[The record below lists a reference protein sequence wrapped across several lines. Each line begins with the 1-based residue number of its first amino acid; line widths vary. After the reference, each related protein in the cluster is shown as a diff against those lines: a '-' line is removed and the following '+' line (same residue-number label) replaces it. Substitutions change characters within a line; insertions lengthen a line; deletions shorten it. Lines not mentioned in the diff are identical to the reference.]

1 MEISPLIIYVIGLVD
16 KLRFVFVVLTIFGTI
31 GSFMFFTASVDN
43 DECESDKKR
52 FKSWCKRVLTVTIF
66 SLICSVA
73 IPSSK
78 TLIAMYVIPPIAKS
92 EVVNEIPD
100 VLMDFVKSYVGDL
113 KKDGDV

>member
-16 KLRFVFVVLTIFGTI
+16 KLQFIFPVLVIFGTMV
-31 GSFMFFTASVDN
+31 SFMLFSCSISD
-43 DECESDKKR
+43 DERESDKKM
-52 FKSWCKRVLTVTIF
+52 FKSWCKRVLAVTIF
-66 SLICSVA
+66 SLVCSVA

-100 VLMDFVKSYVGDL
+100 VLLDFVKSYVGNL
-113 KKDGDV
+113 KKDSDV

>member
-16 KLRFVFVVLTIFGTI
+16 KLRFIFLVLAIFGTM
-31 GSFMFFTASVDN
+31 GSFMLFSCNISD
-43 DECESDKKR
+43 DERESDKKM
-52 FKSWCKRVLTVTIF
+52 FKSWCKRVLAVTIF
-66 SLICSVA
+66 SVICSVA

-92 EVVNEIPD
+92 QIVNEIPD
-100 VLMDFVKSYVGDL
+100 VLMDFVKSYIGNL

>member
-16 KLRFVFVVLTIFGTI
+16 KLLFVFLVLAIAGTI
-31 GSFMFFTASVDN
+31 GSIVLFANSISDDYF
-43 DECESDKKR
+43 ESDKKN
-52 FKSWCKRVLTVTIF
+52 FKSWFKRLLAVTIF
-66 SLICSVA
+66 SLICTVA

-100 VLMDFVKSYVGDL
+100 VLMDFVKSYVGNL

>member
-1 MEISPLIIYVIGLVD
+1 MGAKEFENGNITFSN
-16 KLRFVFVVLTIFGTI
+16 LRIFGTI

-78 TLIAMYVIPPIAKS
+78 TLIAMILLSPTWAI
-92 EVVNEIPD
+92 
-100 VLMDFVKSYVGDL
+100 
-113 KKDGDV
+113 

>member
-16 KLRFVFVVLTIFGTI
+16 KLRFIFLVLAIFGTM
-31 GSFMFFTASVDN
+31 GSFMLFSCSISD
-43 DECESDKKR
+43 DERESDKKM
-52 FKSWCKRVLTVTIF
+52 FKSWCKRVLAVTIF
-66 SLICSVA
+66 SVICSVA

-92 EVVNEIPD
+92 QIVNEIPD
-100 VLMDFVKSYVGDL
+100 VLMDFVKSYIGNL